1 MRQRSFMETEAGEI
15 NGKDGLILKE
25 IQEQAV
31 TKDLVQE
38 RITKDLTR
46 ILVCGDQSQ
55 EQITE
60 NLSLE
65 HQQDKKVEDLE
76 IEMDLEIEVI
86 RKSL

>member
-1 MRQRSFMETEAGEI
+1 MGTETEAGEI
-15 NGKDGLILKE
+15 NGKDGQIGNE
-25 IQEQAV
+25 IQDQTV
-31 TKDLVQE
+31 TKDLVQD
-38 RITKDLTR
+38 RTTKDLTR
-46 ILVCGDQSQ
+46 ILDCGDQSQ